1 MRACVDAIDRTCAE
15 RCVRV
20 YCDFNMWLSLVYA
33 RPCILISTIIGK
45 RCRFKKVLDNL
56 YVCGI
61 ISLNIACM
69 NIVFTVKS
77 DRS

>member
-1 MRACVDAIDRTCAE
+1 MVKSGIF
-15 RCVRV
+15 V
-20 YCDFNMWLSLVYA
+20 A